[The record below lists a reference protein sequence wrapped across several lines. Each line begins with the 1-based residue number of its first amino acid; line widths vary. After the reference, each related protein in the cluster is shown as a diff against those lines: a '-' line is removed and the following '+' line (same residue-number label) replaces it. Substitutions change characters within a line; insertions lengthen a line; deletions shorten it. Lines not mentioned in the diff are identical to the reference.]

1 MTITD
6 VLDEPGVDIAVAA
19 TEEDLYTVP
28 TGKNALVR
36 IRAANRDVATA
47 ISVIVAPG
55 GAATDDTM
63 FRAHETPLGDHDNW
77 ERVFVLAG
85 DAVVRV
91 VSQALN
97 VTFSIQGF
105 LFTI

>member
-6 VLDEPGVDIAVAA
+6 VLDEPGIDIGAA
-19 TEEDLYTVP
+19 NVEEDLYTVP
-28 TGKNALVR
+28 TGKHGLLR
-36 IRAANRDVATA
+36 IRATNRDVATG
-47 ISVIVAPG
+47 ISVIVASG

-63 FRAHETPLGDHDNW
+63 FRAHETPVGDHDNW
-77 ERVFVLAG
+77 QRTFVVPA

-97 VTFSIQGF
+97 MTFSVSGF
-105 LFTI
+105 LFTV

>member
-6 VLDEPGVDIAVAA
+6 VLDEPGIDIAAA
-19 TEEDLYTVP
+19 NVEEDLYTVP
-28 TGKNALVR
+28 TGKNGLLR
-36 IRAANRDVATA
+36 IRAANRDVGTA
-47 ISVIVAPG
+47 ISIIVASG

-63 FRAHETPLGDHDNW
+63 FRAHETSIGDHDNW
-77 ERVFVLAG
+77 QRTFVVPE

-97 VTFSIQGF
+97 VTFSVSGF

>member
-6 VLDEPGVDIAVAA
+6 VLDEPGIDIAVAA

-28 TGKNALVR
+28 SGKHALVR
-36 IRAANRDVATA
+36 VRAANRDTGTA
-47 ISVIVAPG
+47 ISVIVASG

-63 FRAHETPLGDHDNW
+63 YRAFETPIGDHDNW
-77 ERVFVLAG
+77 ERIFVVPA

-97 VTFSIQGF
+97 VTFSISGY